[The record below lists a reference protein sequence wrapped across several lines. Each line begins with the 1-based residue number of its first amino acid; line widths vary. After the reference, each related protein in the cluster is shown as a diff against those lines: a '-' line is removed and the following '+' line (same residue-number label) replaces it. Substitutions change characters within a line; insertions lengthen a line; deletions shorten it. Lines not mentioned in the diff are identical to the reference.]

1 MEFIQRWLKGALA
14 TGVIVDIIV
23 DANHAVEYLKYAATR
38 SLLTTSGHEQ
48 QTNDQRLS
56 PVSEYIYPR
65 LSIS

>member
-1 MEFIQRWLKGALA
+1 MEFIQRWLKGRLA

-23 DANHAVEYLKYAATR
+23 DANHAVKYLKHTATW
-38 SLLTTSGHEQ
+38 SLLTTSGHER

-56 PVSEYIYPR
+56 PVSKYIYPR